1 MGTMEP
7 GYLDSDFLSEGE
19 TRGRYYRFETGV
31 DGSVVLKPV
40 KVPAHVIAERKA
52 RIRRMQIERRVKH
65 NREQAAIM
73 NKSFVAF
80 MAVAI
85 IICCV
90 VCYFYIS
97 LQGEV
102 TTRLRTVATLQREIE
117 TLSIDNDML
126 EKRIGVQED
135 ISQIKHE
142 ATETLG
148 MQAVT
153 PDQIVYYSVND
164 KDYMLQYDEIE

>member
-1 MGTMEP
+1 MDSNILLDEEP
-7 GYLDSDFLSEGE
+7 
-19 TRGRYYRFETGV
+19 RGKYYRFETAV

-52 RIRRMQIERRVKH
+52 RIRRAQIEKRVRH

-73 NKSFVAF
+73 NKGFVAF

-102 TTRLRTVATLQREIE
+102 TTRLRTVASLQSQIQEV
-117 TLSIDNDML
+117 SIDNDML
-126 EKRIGVQED
+126 EKRIGTQEN
-135 ISQIKHE
+135 IAQIKVD
-142 ATETLG
+142 ATDLLG
-148 MQAVT
+148 MQTVS
-153 PDQIVYYSVND
+153 PEQIVYYSVSD
-164 KDYMLQYDEIE
+164 QDYMLQYDKIE